1 MSISVL
7 FIGSSLNL
15 ANGGVDRVTGVL
27 SSFFEKSGIS
37 CFFIFRSQVKNCV
50 PKEKG
55 LVLEYVQKRDKWE
68 PSFRKFLI
76 DKKISIIINQAQ
88 WDRNL
93 ASFLSDLKKERL
105 CKIITCFHVSPNFYE
120 PIRSFKGKI
129 IDIPFKMI
137 HGTVRALYGA
147 KLATEYSD
155 KFILLSNSFIDDF
168 VNRAGIDKNASN
180 ICAIPNPLSFTDSFY
195 YDFSEKKK
203 QVLICT
209 RLEDQQKNISSALR
223 IWKSVSEVRTDWNLV
238 IAGHGPSENDLKAYA
253 KELQLERVSF
263 IGCTDNPQNLYKESS
278 IFMMTSR
285 YEGFG
290 MTLTEAQ
297 QFGCIPFA
305 FDNFSVLHD
314 IIDNEKNGIIIS
326 SNSEDEYAKKM
337 LSLMESYEKLGTIAK
352 QAIKDCQKFS
362 IENIGRQWL
371 WLFDSLIHEKRG
383 IYDRKKNGQIL

>member
-1 MSISVL
+1 MNIRIL

-27 SSFFEKSGIS
+27 SSFFEELGFS
-37 CFFIFRSQVKNCV
+37 CFFTFRSQVKNCV

-55 LVLEYVQKRDKWE
+55 LILEYVQKRDKWE

-76 DKKISIIINQAQ
+76 DNKISIIINQAQ

-93 ASFLSDLKKERL
+93 ASFLLDLKKERL

-129 IDIPFKMI
+129 VDIPFKMI

-155 KFILLSNSFIDDF
+155 KFVLLSNSFIKDF
-168 VNRAGIDKNASN
+168 VKRAGIGKEASN
-180 ICAIPNPLSFTDSFY
+180 ICAIPNPLSFTDSFH
-195 YDFSEKKK
+195 YDFSKKKK
-203 QVLICT
+203 QVVICT

-223 IWKSVSEVRTDWNLV
+223 IWRFVSKVQTDWNLI
-238 IAGHGPSENDLKAYA
+238 IAGHGSSENELKAYA

-263 IGCTDNPQNLYKESS
+263 IGCTDNPQDLYKESS

-297 QFGCIPFA
+297 QFGCVPFA

-314 IIDNEKNGIIIS
+314 IIDNEKNGIIIP

-337 LSLMESYEKLGTIAK
+337 LSLMENHEKLDTLAK

-371 WLFDSLIHEKRG
+371 ELFDTIIYEKRG
-383 IYDRKKNGQIL
+383 TYDREKNG